1 MKAER
6 RHELQHNEVADWL
19 AKAIERAKPYSR
31 AIVGVALA
39 ATVLLI
45 TYVVLSNRSETRQT
59 SAWNQYYKA
68 INAPS
73 PEGVQAD
80 LEAVAETHKKT
91 VAGHWAQ
98 VALADLQLGEG
109 INDFF
114 RDKSAAK
121 KKLASAIE
129 HYGEVVSLAED
140 PLLVARAR
148 YGMARAQESL
158 GKLDDARETYKQIV
172 QAPGTNAYAAV
183 AKLRLDDLNRT
194 STEEFYA
201 WFAEQEPVPASSSS
215 SLPGTPGERLPF
227 DTSSF
232 GSPGDL
238 KLSGENILN
247 IPGLEKSSTGPS
259 LINNAQQDGK
269 LEQKENTKDES
280 ATEKSATEKSDG
292 EKDKGNATKETQ
304 PSDADKEK
312 APPEEKSKDND
323 SKADE
328 ATSKDSKAEEKSEK

>member
-6 RHELQHNEVADWL
+6 RHELQHNELADWL

-80 LEAVAETHKKT
+80 LEAVADAHKKT

-121 KKLASAIE
+121 KKLTSAIE

-148 YGMARAQESL
+148 YGLARAQESL

-183 AKLRLDDLNRT
+183 AKLRLDDLNRA
-194 STEEFYA
+194 STEEFYT
-201 WFAEQEPVPASSSS
+201 WFAEQEPVPVPSSSS
-215 SLPGTPGERLPF
+215 FPGTPGERLPF
-227 DTSSF
+227 DTSSL

-247 IPGLEKSSTGPS
+247 IPGLEKSATGPA
-259 LINNAQQDGK
+259 LINSAPQDGK
-269 LEQKENTKDES
+269 LEPKETTKDES
-280 ATEKSATEKSDG
+280 ATKESDG
-292 EKDKGNATKETQ
+292 EKDAGDATKEKQ
-304 PSDADKEK
+304 PSDADSEQ
-312 APPEEKSKDND
+312 APAEEKPKDND
-323 SKADE
+323 SKADDR
-328 ATSKDSKAEEKSEK
+328 TSKDSKAEEKSEK